1 MINKVTILVSAI
13 LLIFSISAL
22 NAQNTKDYEHRYD
35 PPWDTMQAE
44 GTLFIG
50 YGIDNAPDFHG
61 HINNP
66 DLVIFFAGNQYMV
79 VPELLEAFKQANPK
93 FQRVFAETIP
103 PGIEER
109 QMESGAL
116 VLGNMVIDL
125 KPDVI
130 TAGKGSIDDKH
141 KEGMFTQT
149 ADYAKNKLAIM
160 VQKGNPKNIKDLKDM
175 ERPDV
180 LVSMPNP
187 EWEGIGDRIIK
198 AYENT
203 GGKELANAIMNDKV
217 TKGTTYLTTIHHRQ
231 TPMRI
236 MYEQSHAG
244 PVWYSE
250 AYYHSEMTNHPIDM
264 VTLPDNINVQTIYS
278 AGRMKNAPNPEAA
291 DAFMKFMVSPKAKE
305 IYKKYG
311 FTTVD

>member
-1 MINKVTILVSAI
+1 MTNKVTIVISS
-13 LLIFSISAL
+13 LLIIFGMSMMK
-22 NAQNTKDYEHRYD
+22 AQNTKDYEHRYD
-35 PPWDTMQAE
+35 PPWDKIQHE

-66 DLVIFFAGNQYMV
+66 DLVIFFAGNQYMA
-79 VPELLEAFKQANPK
+79 VPELLEAFKKANPK

-103 PGIEER
+103 PGLEER
-109 QMESGAL
+109 QMESGKL
-116 VLGNMVIDL
+116 VVGNMIIDL

-130 TAGKGSIDDKH
+130 TAGKGSIVE
-141 KEGMFTQT
+141 KEKAGMFTQT
-149 ADYAKNKLAIM
+149 AAYAKNKLAIM
-160 VQKGNPKNIKDLKDM
+160 VKKGNPKNIKDLKDL

-187 EWEGIGDRIIK
+187 EWEGIGARIIS

-203 GGKELANAIMNDKV
+203 GGKELSNAIMNDKV
-217 TKGTTYLTTIHHRQ
+217 SKGTTYLTTIHHRQ

-236 MYEQSHAG
+236 MYDQSDAG

-250 AYYHSEMTNHPIDM
+250 AFYHAEMTNHPIDM
-264 VTLPDNINVQTIYS
+264 VTLPDDINVQAIYS

-291 DAFMKFMVSPKAKE
+291 DAFMKFLVSKQAKD